1 MKTSTRQGAVQRQ
14 PDSAPDVRGTGSQPL
29 SLLELQA
36 RISRL
41 ENEITEVKNES
52 RQVID
57 QLKRENDELKDEVR
71 ELRDRQS
78 VSEGRF
84 GNMET
89 QVQELTR
96 RLAATSIGGDLLN
109 SVGHH
114 GSGVAAFN
122 NNFQTNEAG
131 NPSGTL
137 SGFSFK
143 PQIGAYGGGASQHV
157 SLHTGNGP
165 LYDTIDPALLRQP
178 CHPQSRGFDSATN
191 SGISL
196 SHSGGHTTFGG
207 PFQQPF
213 WTPSALQSHPGALQ
227 PVFPSSVNQ
236 QTSVPATGAPS
247 FAHNTLPVTYTSPIP
262 ARPQASNSPGGSG
275 RRAPLGAMYQVPPPA
290 RPSGW
295 DR

>member
-1 MKTSTRQGAVQRQ
+1 MKTTTRQGAVQRQ

-41 ENEITEVKNES
+41 ENEVTE
-52 RQVID
+52 
-57 QLKRENDELKDEVR
+57 LKRENGELKDENGELKDEVR
-71 ELRDRQS
+71 ELKDRQS

-96 RLAATSIGGDLLN
+96 RLAATSIGGGLLN

-114 GSGVAAFN
+114 GLGVVPFN

-143 PQIGAYGGGASQHV
+143 PQIGGYGGGASQNV
-157 SLHTGNGP
+157 PLHTGNGA
-165 LYDTIDPALLRQP
+165 LYDTINPALLRQP
-178 CHPQSRGFDSATN
+178 CHPQPRGFDSAMNPGT
-191 SGISL
+191 SL
-196 SHSGGHTTFGG
+196 SHSGGHTTLGG
-207 PFQQPF
+207 PSPQAF
-213 WTPSALQSHPGALQ
+213 WVANALQSHPGTLQ
-227 PVFPSSVNQ
+227 PGYASSLNQ
-236 QTSVPATGAPS
+236 QTSVPATGATS
-247 FAHNTLPVTYTSPIP
+247 FAHNTLPVTFTNQIP
-262 ARPQASNSPGGSG
+262 ARPQASNSPGASG

-290 RPSGW
+290 RPYGS